1 MGKISLIE
9 LAAVLSKRYGVNKKD
24 ATGFVTQMFDI
35 IQQSLEQDK
44 LVKIKGL
51 GTFKIIDVDD
61 RESVNV
67 NTGERVLIEGHPK
80 ITFVPDALMKELVNK
95 PFSQFET
102 VVLNDGVDFEDA
114 ASEPSVA
121 EPEIVET
128 EPAVLE
134 SESEPAAMPLV
145 DFEPEPEPEL
155 IPVSEPEAAPKSE
168 PAPKSEAAPEPEPV
182 QEPAMEAEPEQ
193 EADPETETE
202 EESESQEEEY
212 EEEASD
218 GKKWWL
224 ALLALLIGLAGGY
237 ILGNYFPFSTTQTPQ
252 QEVVKPVVP
261 DSALIATKAAVD
273 SIDSVT
279 VAEPEVEEVK
289 AEAPKVAEPKVET
302 PKAETPKAE
311 APKAEAPKAAEPDK
325 KAVDQLDQYQKK
337 DSRVRTGAWRIVGTA
352 QVVKVKEGET
362 LSRISRRYLGPDME
376 CYIEVYNNITA
387 STPLKAGQEIKI
399 PQLKHKKSK

>member
-128 EPAVLE
+128 EPVVLE

-168 PAPKSEAAPEPEPV
+168 PAPKPESVPEPEPV

-237 ILGNYFPFSTTQTPQ
+237 ILGNYFPFSTTQTSQ

-261 DSALIATKAAVD
+261 DSALIATKASVD

-279 VAEPEVEEVK
+279 VAEPEVEDVK
-289 AEAPKVAEPKVET
+289 AEAPKVAEPKV
-302 PKAETPKAE
+302 ETPKAE

>member
-128 EPAVLE
+128 EPVVLE

-155 IPVSEPEAAPKSE
+155 IPVSEPE

-182 QEPAMEAEPEQ
+182 QEPVMEAEPEQ
-193 EADPETETE
+193 EADPETGTE

-302 PKAETPKAE
+302 PKAE

>member
-1 MGKISLIE
+1 M
-9 LAAVLSKRYGVNKKD
+9 
-24 ATGFVTQMFDI
+24 
-35 IQQSLEQDK
+35 
-44 LVKIKGL
+44 
-51 GTFKIIDVDD
+51 
-61 RESVNV
+61 
-67 NTGERVLIEGHPK
+67 
-80 ITFVPDALMKELVNK
+80 
-95 PFSQFET
+95 
-102 VVLNDGVDFEDA
+102 
-114 ASEPSVA
+114 
-121 EPEIVET
+121 
-128 EPAVLE
+128 
-134 SESEPAAMPLV
+134 
-145 DFEPEPEPEL
+145 
-155 IPVSEPEAAPKSE
+155 
-168 PAPKSEAAPEPEPV
+168 
-182 QEPAMEAEPEQ
+182 
-193 EADPETETE
+193 
-202 EESESQEEEY
+202 
-212 EEEASD
+212 
-218 GKKWWL
+218 
-224 ALLALLIGLAGGY
+224 LALLIGLAGGY

-302 PKAETPKAE
+302 PKAEAPKAE

>member
-80 ITFVPDALMKELVNK
+80 ITFAPDALMKELVNK

-128 EPAVLE
+128 EPVVLE

-155 IPVSEPEAAPKSE
+155 IPVSESEAAPKSE
-168 PAPKSEAAPEPEPV
+168 PAPKPEAAPEPEPV

-193 EADPETETE
+193 EADPEIETE

-289 AEAPKVAEPKVET
+289 AEVPKVAEPKV
-302 PKAETPKAE
+302 ETPKAE

>member
-128 EPAVLE
+128 EPVVLE

-155 IPVSEPEAAPKSE
+155 IPVS
-168 PAPKSEAAPEPEPV
+168 
-182 QEPAMEAEPEQ
+182 EPEQ

-237 ILGNYFPFSTTQTPQ
+237 ILGNYFPFSTTQTSQ

-261 DSALIATKAAVD
+261 DSALIATKASVD

-279 VAEPEVEEVK
+279 VAEPEVEDVK

-302 PKAETPKAE
+302 PKAEAPKAE

-362 LSRISRRYLGPDME
+362 RSRISRRYLGPDME

>member
-128 EPAVLE
+128 EPVVLE

-202 EESESQEEEY
+202 EESESQEEAY

-302 PKAETPKAE
+302 PKAE

-325 KAVDQLDQYQKK
+325 KTVDQLDQYQKK

>member
-128 EPAVLE
+128 EPVVLE

-168 PAPKSEAAPEPEPV
+168 AAPEPEPV
-182 QEPAMEAEPEQ
+182 QEPPMEAEPEQ
-193 EADPETETE
+193 EAAPETETE
-202 EESESQEEEY
+202 EESESMEEEY

-252 QEVVKPVVP
+252 QEVVKPVVR

-279 VAEPEVEEVK
+279 VAEPEVEDVK
-289 AEAPKVAEPKVET
+289 TEAPKVAEPKVET

-311 APKAEAPKAAEPDK
+311 APKAEAPKASEPDK
-325 KAVDQLDQYQKK
+325 KAVNQLDQYQKK

-376 CYIEVYNNITA
+376 CYVEVYNNLTA

>member
-155 IPVSEPEAAPKSE
+155 IPVSESEAAPKSE

-302 PKAETPKAE
+302 PKAE

>member
-80 ITFVPDALMKELVNK
+80 ITFAPDALMKELVNK

-134 SESEPAAMPLV
+134 SESEPAVMPLV

-155 IPVSEPEAAPKSE
+155 IPVSEPEA
-168 PAPKSEAAPEPEPV
+168 APKSEAAPEPEPV

-302 PKAETPKAE
+302 PKAE
-311 APKAEAPKAAEPDK
+311 APKAEAPKAADPDK

>member
-128 EPAVLE
+128 EPVVLE
-134 SESEPAAMPLV
+134 SESEPAVMPLV

-168 PAPKSEAAPEPEPV
+168 PAPEPEPV
-182 QEPAMEAEPEQ
+182 QEPAMEAEPEAEPEQ

-302 PKAETPKAE
+302 PKAE